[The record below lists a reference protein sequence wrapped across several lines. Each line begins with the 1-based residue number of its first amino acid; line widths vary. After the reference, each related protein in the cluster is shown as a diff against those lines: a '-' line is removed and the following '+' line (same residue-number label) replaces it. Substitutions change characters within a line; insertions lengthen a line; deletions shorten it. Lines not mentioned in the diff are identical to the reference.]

1 MNMGRGGKMT
11 LQYHFPYMVGRWRL
25 QRKQDSQSQRFSSRS
40 AGLGGRQTVGRTS
53 LQRCKRS
60 RCFFSSSVWADTRAA
75 SRRASFRKS
84 RARVDRMLAFF
95 CCTFEWASQESM
107 GGGGGFSDLRAR
119 DSETERI
126 VIAAIIGRIRG
137 LALLAITLQ

>member
-1 MNMGRGGKMT
+1 
-11 LQYHFPYMVGRWRL
+11 
-25 QRKQDSQSQRFSSRS
+25 
-40 AGLGGRQTVGRTS
+40 
-53 LQRCKRS
+53 
-60 RCFFSSSVWADTRAA
+60 
-75 SRRASFRKS
+75 
-84 RARVDRMLAFF
+84 
-95 CCTFEWASQESM
+95 M